1 MRPINKLSPRG
12 QRDDMSPADGSSTG
26 GGSTSIRGRVRSP
39 NISGGRPA
47 AGSQRAD
54 RLGSCATHLGWDR
67 QTDRSRYRLMPPPL
81 TVTCTSTIIDTSEIT
96 RNCRQAGRRMPSPAC
111 PYARANV
118 RTHRRTDK
126 SETLC
131 RHLPWTVKC
140 IRVEFIIY
148 SHKNKNMQG
157 AEVVF

>member
-1 MRPINKLSPRG
+1 MQCVRVMRPISKLSPRG

-67 QTDRSRYRLMPPPL
+67 QTDGSRYRLMPPPL

-118 RTHRRTDK
+118 QTDGQ
-126 SETLC
+126 
-131 RHLPWTVKC
+131 
-140 IRVEFIIY
+140 VENFMPPPTMDRQM
-148 SHKNKNMQG
+148 HKNRIRHHLF
-157 AEVVF
+157 A